1 MIKSH
6 FEHVLE
12 LQNLCVSMKMNGCF
26 RGNFSMALLCAIDK
40 VFNIICFIS
49 NLRIQILAIF
59 KC

>member
-1 MIKSH
+1 
-6 FEHVLE
+6 
-12 LQNLCVSMKMNGCF
+12 MKMNGCF